1 MGAAVVPDRR
11 VTQGSHLFY
20 STFSTTK
27 NGRPPEKIIESTVPS
42 IYISLTTFSGR
53 PRVAKLYFR
62 HGTVSSAKTLNLL
75 AVAHNYRSQGKQV
88 VLIKPALDDRFGA
101 EVIRS
106 RVGIEQTADIK
117 VLADTQ
123 MDRKNF
129 EGVSCILVDEAQF
142 CSASVI
148 DQLRAIS
155 IDLNI
160 PVICYGLR
168 ADFRTQ
174 LFEGSRRLFELAD
187 SIEEV
192 KTTCAFCNRKAI
204 TNLKHVDGVATL
216 AGPAV
221 DLGAE
226 EKYFPACYCCYK
238 EQHAMALTQRAA

>member
-1 MGAAVVPDRR
+1 M
-11 VTQGSHLFY
+11 
-20 STFSTTK
+20 
-27 NGRPPEKIIESTVPS
+27 
-42 IYISLTTFSGR
+42 
-53 PRVAKLYFR
+53 AKLYFR

-106 RVGIEQTADIK
+106 RVGIEQPADIK
-117 VLADTQ
+117 VLADSQ
-123 MDRKNF
+123 IDRKEFN
-129 EGVSCILVDEAQF
+129 GVSCILVDEAQF

-148 DQLRAIS
+148 DQLRAVS

-168 ADFRTQ
+168 ADFRTN

-204 TNLKHVDGVATL
+204 TNLKHVNGVATL
-216 AGPAV
+216 EGPAV
-221 DLGAE
+221 ALGAE
-226 EKYFPACYCCYK
+226 EKYFPACYACYK
-238 EQHAMALTQRAA
+238 EQHAIASLERAA

>member
-1 MGAAVVPDRR
+1 M
-11 VTQGSHLFY
+11 
-20 STFSTTK
+20 
-27 NGRPPEKIIESTVPS
+27 
-42 IYISLTTFSGR
+42 
-53 PRVAKLYFR
+53 AKLYFR

-88 VLIKPALDDRFGA
+88 VLIKPAFDDRFGA
-101 EVIRS
+101 DIIRS

-123 MDRKNF
+123 IDRKEF
-129 EGVSCILVDEAQF
+129 DGVSCILVDEAQF
-142 CSASVI
+142 CSAGVI

-168 ADFRTQ
+168 ADFRTN
-174 LFEGSRRLFELAD
+174 LFEGARRLFEVAD
-187 SIEEV
+187 SLEEV

-204 TNLKHVDGVATL
+204 TNLKHVNGVATL

-226 EKYFPACYCCYK
+226 EKYFPACYACYK
-238 EQHAMALTQRAA
+238 EQHARASIQCAA